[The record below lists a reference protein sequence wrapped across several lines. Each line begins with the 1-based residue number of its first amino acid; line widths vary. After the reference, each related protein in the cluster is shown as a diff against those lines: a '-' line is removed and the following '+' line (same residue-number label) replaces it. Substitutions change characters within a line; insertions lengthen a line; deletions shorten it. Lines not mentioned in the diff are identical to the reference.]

1 MKTVEIEPTFEGWQA
16 AARALLRESV
26 PPADVRWREG
36 ANSRQPSLHAE
47 PSLSSAV
54 KVPREFLELARQAA
68 AAPDPTRWQVLYDV
82 LWRLAHENRDLLKD
96 VRDPGVRRLRA
107 LVTRNAAGAE
117 PHGEAA
123 ATLVPAGASLR
134 ELTLF
139 KPEILVCLGA
149 TAARAIFGDKFR
161 ITKDRGHFAPTRW
174 AAKTIATYHPSAV
187 LRGEDDAQKAELY
200 GMLLED
206 LRKVASA

>member
-26 PPADVRWREG
+26 PPTDVRWREG

-117 PHGEAA
+117 PHGEGAA
-123 ATLVPAGASLR
+123 PLVPAGASLR
-134 ELTLF
+134 ELS
-139 KPEILVCLGA
+139 A
-149 TAARAIFGDKFR
+149 AAARCTGCDLYRHATQTVFG
-161 ITKDRGHFAPTRW
+161 RG
-174 AAKTIATYHPSAV
+174 S
-187 LRGEDDAQKAELY
+187 
-200 GMLLED
+200 
-206 LRKVASA
+206 ASARIVFIGGSGRSARRAVRRSGRRGV